1 MRTLTLAILQTA
13 PVPQDLEAT
22 WQKFEQQ
29 ATNARSLF
37 PHVNL
42 IVAPELLLTAPD
54 RLLASDP
61 DYEARSAA
69 PIPSPLTERI
79 GALAREL
86 DVWLVPGSL
95 NEIGEDGLVYNTAI
109 AVSPEGDIVARYRKL
124 FPWAPYETS
133 QPGSEFV
140 AFDIE
145 GIGRVGLAICY
156 DGSFPEVARQLA
168 WLGAEVMIQPTLTS
182 TRDREMEIVM
192 SRANAFANQ
201 IFVVNVNAS
210 DPVGVGNS
218 VIADPD
224 GTIMQIAGSGEE
236 VLIGVLDLDRVTQA
250 RELGTLGLNR
260 PWELLASHAGAIQ
273 FPMFGGA
280 RIHPPHWTPDGADS
294 SSSPNESTI
303 EPLRASG

>member
-1 MRTLTLAILQTA
+1 MRTLTIAVLQTA

-22 WQKFEQQ
+22 WQKFAQQ
-29 ATNARSLF
+29 TTNARSLF
-37 PHVNL
+37 PHVDL

-61 DYEARSAA
+61 DYEIRSAA
-69 PIPSPLTERI
+69 PIPNLLTDRI
-79 GALAREL
+79 CALAKEL

-95 NEIGEDGLVYNTAI
+95 VEIGEDRLVYNTAI
-109 AVSPEGDIVARYRKL
+109 AVSPQGEVVARYRKI

-140 AFDIE
+140 TFDIE

-156 DGSFPEVARQLA
+156 DGTFPEVARQLA

-182 TRDREMEIVM
+182 TRDREMEMVM

-218 VIADPD
+218 LIADPD
-224 GTIMQIAGSGEE
+224 GTIMQVAGSGEE
-236 VLIGVLDLDRVTQA
+236 ILVGVLDLDRVTQA

-260 PWELLASHAGAIQ
+260 PWDLLSSHAGAVQ

-280 RIHPPHWTPDGADS
+280 RFQPPHWIHDGVS
-294 SSSPNESTI
+294 SSSSRN
-303 EPLRASG
+303 

>member
-1 MRTLTLAILQTA
+1 MRTLTIAVLQTA
-13 PVPQDLEAT
+13 PEPQNLEAT
-22 WQKFEQQ
+22 WQKFVQQ
-29 ATNARSLF
+29 ARNTCSLF
-37 PHVNL
+37 PHVDL
-42 IVAPELLLTAPD
+42 IVVPELLLAAPD

-61 DYEARSAA
+61 DFEARSAA
-69 PIPSPLTERI
+69 PIPGPLTDRI

-95 NEIGEDGLVYNTAI
+95 TEIGEDGLTYNTAI
-109 AVSPEGDIVARYRKL
+109 AVSPQGDIAARYRKL

-133 QPGSEFV
+133 HPGSEFV
-140 AFDIE
+140 TFDIE

-156 DGSFPEVARQLA
+156 DGTFPEVARQLA
-168 WLGAEVMIQPTLTS
+168 WLGAEVIIQPTLTS

-210 DPVGVGNS
+210 DPVGVGS
-218 VIADPD
+218 SLIADPD

-236 VLIGVLDLDRVTQA
+236 ILIGVLDLDRVSQA
-250 RELGTLGLNR
+250 RALGTLGLNR
-260 PWELLASHAGAIQ
+260 PWDLLANDTGAIQ

-280 RIHPPHWTPDGADS
+280 RFHRPPWFHDGADS
-294 SSSPNESTI
+294 NPSRNEPPKA
-303 EPLRASG
+303 PLLDRS